1 MGYPIESGYDEVDEA
16 YFRSRLDDFI
26 AEHGEHGDGMD
37 IFRGVLVANTLT
49 LVVLVAIFF
58 AIAMR

>member
-1 MGYPIESGYDEVDEA
+1 MGYPTGAYEAVDEE
-16 YFRSRLDDFI
+16 YYEGFI
-26 AEHGEHGDGMD
+26 AEHGDHDDGMD

>member
-1 MGYPIESGYDEVDEA
+1 MGYPTGAYDAVDEE
-16 YFRSRLDDFI
+16 YYEGFI
-26 AEHGEHGDGMD
+26 AEHGDHDDGMD

-58 AIAMR
+58 AITMR